1 MDFDLSEEQRLLKES
16 VDGLLGSSY
25 DFDQRKKYAA
35 EKGGWSKSLWSK
47 LAEQGLLGLPFS
59 EDDGGFG
66 AGAVETMIVMEALG
80 KALVLEPYLATVV
93 IGGGFLRRG
102 GSAEQKAA
110 HIPGII
116 DGSKTFAF
124 AQLEKNSRYD
134 LNDVSTSAKKKG
146 SGWVIDGE
154 KFVVLNG
161 ETADTLIATARTK
174 GGQRDTSGIGVFL
187 VPGNAKGVAKKG
199 YPTQDGLHAAD
210 ITFTG
215 VEVGVDA
222 AIGDPENG
230 LPLIEQVVDDARIAM
245 CAEAVG
251 AMDESLKSTVE
262 YLKTRTQFGV
272 PIGSFQTLQHRAA
285 DMFVAVEQARSMS
298 MFATM
303 ASDFDDARERATA
316 VAAAKVLI
324 SSRKADACKEVA
336 DGINKAGGDAHV
348 IACNISRREEVEA
361 LVAGTVKHYGKIDIL
376 VCNAAVNP
384 YYGPLLDITDEAF
397 DKIMNSNIKSN
408 IWLCALAI
416 PQMAER
422 GNGSVVIISS
432 IGGLRGST
440 VIGAYGISK
449 AADFSLCRSLAGE
462 WGPKGVRVNC
472 VAPGLVKT
480 DFARALWEDEERL
493 KRRCATTPL
502 RRIGEPDEIAGAVA
516 YLGSD
521 ASSFMT
527 GQTIVVDGGVTT
539 ASA

>member
-25 DFDQRKKYAA
+25 DFDARKKYMA
-35 EKGGWSKSLWSK
+35 EKGGWSRSVWNK

-59 EDDGGFG
+59 EEDGGFG

-80 KALVLEPYLATVV
+80 KALLLEPYLATVV

-134 LNDVSTSAKKKG
+134 LNDVATSAKKKG
-146 SGWVIDGE
+146 EGWVIDGE

-161 ETADTLIATARTK
+161 ESADMLVVTARTK

-187 VPGNAKGVAKKG
+187 VPGNAKGVSKKT

-215 VEVGVDA
+215 VEVGADS
-222 AIGDPENG
+222 AIGDPEKA
-230 LPLIEQVVDDARIAM
+230 LPLIERVVDDARTAI

-251 AMDESLKSTVE
+251 IMDESLKTTVE

-285 DMFVAVEQARSMS
+285 DMFVALEQARSMS

-303 ASDFDDARERATA
+303 ASDFDDPKERATA
-316 VAAAKVLI
+316 IAAAKVQIGKSGKFVGQQSIQLHG
-324 SSRKADACKEVA
+324 
-336 DGINKAGGDAHV
+336 GIGMTQEAKIGHYFKRLTMIENSFGDTDYHL
-348 IACNISRREEVEA
+348 RRV
-361 LVAGTVKHYGKIDIL
+361 T
-376 VCNAAVNP
+376 
-384 YYGPLLDITDEAF
+384 
-397 DKIMNSNIKSN
+397 NS
-408 IWLCALAI
+408 
-416 PQMAER
+416 
-422 GNGSVVIISS
+422 
-432 IGGLRGST
+432 GGL
-440 VIGAYGISK
+440 V
-449 AADFSLCRSLAGE
+449 
-462 WGPKGVRVNC
+462 
-472 VAPGLVKT
+472 
-480 DFARALWEDEERL
+480 
-493 KRRCATTPL
+493 
-502 RRIGEPDEIAGAVA
+502 
-516 YLGSD
+516 
-521 ASSFMT
+521 
-527 GQTIVVDGGVTT
+527 
-539 ASA
+539 